1 MDSWKQCKKRKKRLI
16 GVKIL
21 DDRCS
26 MIKRN
31 VTQSNIMVRLLI
43 TSEWK
48 SIVRLMTA
56 PVDEF
61 CTRPASFLSVTE
73 TLPPFRVHGYAQ
85 RGTLMSPISSDYEKQ
100 SRYLHGIYFRK
111 YFEKTIG
118 RELN

>member
-1 MDSWKQCKKRKKRLI
+1 MDSWKQCKKRKKKAHW
-16 GVKIL
+16 VKIL
-21 DDRCS
+21 NDRCS

-73 TLPPFRVHGYAQ
+73 

-111 YFEKTIG
+111 YFEKTIE

>member
-1 MDSWKQCKKRKKRLI
+1 
-16 GVKIL
+16 
-21 DDRCS
+21 
-26 MIKRN
+26 
-31 VTQSNIMVRLLI
+31 
-43 TSEWK
+43 
-48 SIVRLMTA
+48 MTA